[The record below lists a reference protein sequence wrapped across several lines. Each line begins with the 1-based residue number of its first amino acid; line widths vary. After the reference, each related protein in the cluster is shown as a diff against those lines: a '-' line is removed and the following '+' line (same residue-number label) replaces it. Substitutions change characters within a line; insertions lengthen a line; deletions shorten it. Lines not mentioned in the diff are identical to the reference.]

1 MRKKLTFYILST
13 VFFTIFI
20 VTLLLISIVDY
31 QYEQNV
37 KINLKNNNKIISSSI
52 SSNDLKDLN
61 KFFRK
66 VYDNS
71 DISVTYIDD
80 NLKVLVNDEGDIK
93 NNFDINN
100 YSELVDAKKNGEG
113 YAIRYSNNLNKN
125 VIYYAS
131 YSNSHFIRSSQPAIL
146 MQNMQWS
153 FIKYY
158 MLIIIIT
165 IIISTVFAIKL
176 SNIIVKPIK
185 DLEFTTSMI
194 SKGEL
199 QRRVNVKSNDEL
211 GHLGKTFNHMAEQ
224 LQVTI
229 KDSLEKQNRMEAIL
243 KSMESGV
250 VAVDKKNRIIM
261 TNPYADKLFGLN
273 GNMIGQNLMDSIRDF
288 EIEDIFNMDSDDY
301 KEINVLWPKERILRI
316 RTADIINNDLKHI
329 GKVAV
334 VQDITDIKKL
344 ENIRSNFVAN
354 VSHELKTPLTSIKG
368 FAETLKYVQD
378 EQKRIKFLNIIDEE
392 AERLTRLINDILTLS
407 DIEAGMEKKA
417 DIFDASD
424 IVSNVYNLMKN
435 TADTK
440 EINLNIIENAA
451 FKLNGDKDEFKQ
463 MLINLVDNAIKY
475 SENGASVSIAA
486 SLQPD
491 SYILYVQ
498 DTGVGIPEKN
508 ISRLFERFYRV
519 DKARSRANGGTGLGL
534 AIVKHI
540 VMNFNGNIKVE
551 SEIGKGSKF
560 IIKIPCPKAVNLY
573 K

>member
-1 MRKKLTFYILST
+1 MHYLS
-13 VFFTIFI
+13 
-20 VTLLLISIVDY
+20 Y
-31 QYEQNV
+31 QSQ
-37 KINLKNNNKIISSSI
+37 KF
-52 SSNDLKDLN
+52 LN
-61 KFFRK
+61 
-66 VYDNS
+66 
-71 DISVTYIDD
+71 
-80 NLKVLVNDEGDIK
+80 
-93 NNFDINN
+93 
-100 YSELVDAKKNGEG
+100 
-113 YAIRYSNNLNKN
+113 
-125 VIYYAS
+125 
-131 YSNSHFIRSSQPAIL
+131 
-146 MQNMQWS
+146 
-153 FIKYY
+153 
-158 MLIIIIT
+158 
-165 IIISTVFAIKL
+165 
-176 SNIIVKPIK
+176 
-185 DLEFTTSMI
+185 
-194 SKGEL
+194 
-199 QRRVNVKSNDEL
+199 
-211 GHLGKTFNHMAEQ
+211 
-224 LQVTI
+224 
-229 KDSLEKQNRMEAIL
+229 
-243 KSMESGV
+243 
-250 VAVDKKNRIIM
+250 
-261 TNPYADKLFGLN
+261 
-273 GNMIGQNLMDSIRDF
+273 
-288 EIEDIFNMDSDDY
+288 SDDY

-519 DKARSRANGGTGLGL
+519 DKARSIQNSIKR
-534 AIVKHI
+534 HI
-540 VMNFNGNIKVE
+540 ISRN
-551 SEIGKGSKF
+551 
-560 IIKIPCPKAVNLY
+560 
-573 K
+573 